1 MVNVFRYPYINI
13 IWFCMH
19 WLAMSNS
26 CYNPFIY
33 LLLNVSLFIRS
44 RLSIVKCYLI
54 KIKFVPGQ
62 IPKGAAAETCVLL
75 QTQPVS
81 GK

>member
-44 RLSIVKCYLI
+44 RLSIVKGYLI
-54 KIKFVPGQ
+54 KITPEDQ
-62 IPKGAAAETCVLL
+62 TCFR
-75 QTQPVS
+75 TNS
-81 GK
+81 KRSCG